1 MDLDFTNEHKLFR
14 EEVRDWLTSN
24 VPKESRPIDGSEMR
38 AFDVAWQKTLYD
50 GGWAGITWPKEHGG
64 RGCSIVER
72 LVWFEEYARTEAP
85 WVGCMWVGLNHGGPI
100 LMAKGSDAQKREH
113 LPKILRGEAIWCQG
127 FSEPNAGS
135 DLASLRTYGEIDGDH
150 LIVNGTKVWSSFSPV
165 ADFQELL
172 VRTDR
177 EARKHKGISWVICDM
192 RAPGITVQPI
202 QTMAGHWHFAQVF
215 YDNVRIPLEN
225 VVGGLNNGWSVAQE
239 TLSIERGIAFILE
252 QVELTGIVESLID
265 MAKNVTGPDGKR
277 PAIADDSIAGQLAML
292 RAEVSALRSLT
303 YVAVSRSQSGQ
314 PPGPEG
320 SITRLFYAELQQRIR
335 RLAMDIIGAN
345 GLELEGNDGWPERYL
360 NMFRHTI
367 AAGTSEIQRN
377 IISERILNMPRGT

>member
-24 VPKESRPIDGSEMR
+24 VPKEYRPIDGAEMR

-72 LVWFEEYARTEAP
+72 LVWFEEYARTGAP

-113 LPKILRGEAIWCQG
+113 LPKILRGESIWCQG

-135 DLASLRTYGEIDGDH
+135 DLASLKTYGEIDGDH
-150 LIVNGTKVWSSFSPV
+150 LIVNGTKIWSSFSPV

-277 PAIADDSIAGQLAML
+277 PAIADDAIAGQLAML

-335 RLAMDIIGAN
+335 RLAMDIMGAN

-377 IISERILNMPRGT
+377 IISVRILNMPRGT